1 MGPSSDPNGH
11 LNHTNPHTI
20 ILHDYHLLEWLLIS
34 IILTLNSGYSSSISQ
49 YSIQLQNC

>member
-34 IILTLNSGYSSSISQ
+34 IF
-49 YSIQLQNC
+49 QLAKTGT